1 LPDAER
7 EGVLGDV
14 IEQLDELTA
23 LVGDIVELAL
33 EGDPAEPVD
42 EVRLDE
48 LAAAAVGRARRLAP
62 GLRFET
68 RLEPCLVR
76 GVPERIQRAV
86 TNLLDNAS
94 KWSPPGGR
102 IEANVSDGELCV
114 RDHGPGFAARD
125 LPFVF
130 DRFYRA
136 DAARKQPGSGLG
148 LAIVRQVA
156 ESQGGSVRAENAEG
170 GGSPAGSLLRDV
182 CHAAAFGPLG
192 HLASHGSEPPL
203 ALTGRFPALRTRV

>member
-1 LPDAER
+1 MRTPLASLRTNFELLSRNGRLPEAER

-33 EGDPAEPVD
+33 EGDRAEPVD
-42 EVRLDE
+42 DVRLDE
-48 LAAAAVGRARRLAP
+48 LVAAAVGRARRLAP

-68 RLEPCLVR
+68 RLEPCVIS

-94 KWSPPGGR
+94 KWSPAGGR
-102 IEANVSDGELCV
+102 VEVSVADGELRV
-114 RDHGPGFAARD
+114 RDDGPGFAERD

-156 ESQGGSVRAENAEG
+156 ESHGGSIRAENAEG
-170 GGSPAGSLLRDV
+170 GGALLRM
-182 CHAAAFGPLG
+182 
-192 HLASHGSEPPL
+192 
-203 ALTGRFPALRTRV
+203 RFFERA